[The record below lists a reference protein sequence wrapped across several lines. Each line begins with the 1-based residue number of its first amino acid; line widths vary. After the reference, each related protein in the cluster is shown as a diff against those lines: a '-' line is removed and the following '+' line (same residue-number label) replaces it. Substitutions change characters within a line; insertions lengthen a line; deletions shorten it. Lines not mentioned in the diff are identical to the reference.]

1 MGDDISEHDESDGPD
16 SEEDVLDEVLEN
28 GGLDGS
34 DILEREEIQ
43 LEEGNEQDL
52 SAGGG
57 EQMDPQET
65 TGLMTITTE
74 WFYCSSLI
82 VQNLN

>member
-1 MGDDISEHDESDGPD
+1 M
-16 SEEDVLDEVLEN
+16 LDEVLEN

-52 SAGGG
+52 YAGGG

-65 TGLMTITTE
+65 TGLITITTE
-74 WFYCSSLI
+74 
-82 VQNLN
+82 

>member
-52 SAGGG
+52 YAGGG

-65 TGLMTITTE
+65 TGLITITTE
-74 WFYCSSLI
+74 
-82 VQNLN
+82 